1 MVIDMLSKE
10 DVLVN
15 KGRYD
20 WENPEVI
27 GINKM
32 KPHALSFSNATK
44 EEALEDHIYSKISLN
59 GLWSFNLAL
68 SPDKR
73 PTEFYRDH
81 YDISDWEPILVPGL
95 WQLQGYHH
103 IDKPYFL
110 SEDYPPAID
119 KKNIPSIDHELNTVG
134 SYKKTFII
142 DEELDEIFQNRK
154 FYLHFSGVKSGFY
167 VWVNEI
173 KVGYSV
179 GSMTPAEFDITE
191 YLKLGENTICVE
203 VYRYVAGSYLEDQDI
218 WFLSGIFRDVFI
230 YHEPKIHIADYF
242 GRCQVDSQTNLVHFD
257 LDIEIISELDSKE
270 ALQLKVE
277 IIDSAD
283 EVIHDF
289 QGRLVAKMGET
300 KKLHLET
307 EISGLE
313 LWSAELPNL
322 YTILMYLK
330 EGNGTIIQVKKFMYG
345 FREIR
350 IQKGQ
355 LLVNN
360 KPILLKGI
368 NRHDFDPET
377 GYSISEERYEE
388 DIKIIKKCNIN
399 AIRTSHYPNDT
410 YFYELCDKH
419 GIYVIDEANVETHG
433 LNNIQIPG
441 SDPIW
446 TRAVIDRMMR
456 MVERDKN
463 HPSVIM
469 WSLGNDAGYGDN
481 FLVMKKIA
489 LRTDT
494 TRPFHY
500 EKDTDLLT
508 TDVLSKQFASLEFVD
523 AIGNHEDISVARFNN
538 LKPARNREMAY
549 LDESYKDMPALLC
562 AFAPSSENGLG
573 LLDAYVD
580 RFETY
585 DNWCGGF
592 IWDFVDQSLMWDDHG
607 EKQWLYGGDF
617 GEEVSSSYECVHGIV
632 SADRVMHPA
641 AYEVKKVY
649 QPIKIEAIDLSS
661 HKIRITNKQV
671 FADLSKYYLT
681 WDLLE
686 DGELLQEGTFDEIYI
701 KPGERAELI
710 IPIKT
715 YERILGAEYHIS
727 INLKLKETAFYEDA
741 GSIIAWEQFK
751 MPFQIQQ
758 KVPAKSVSELRVY
771 DRKIKTEVEG
781 NGFVIRISKLTGD
794 ITSIMYDE
802 IEYLVSPLKL
812 NFHRAMTDHDLLS
825 DKKRKK
831 FWKKA
836 SDQYTVK
843 KVEIE
848 DLKNLV
854 TINIQRKVK
863 GIKNHVIT
871 RYEIDGRGNIEVFNQ
886 MTPKREAIKIGTTF
900 DMTKDYQYLTWYG
913 KGYHEHY
920 DDREKGAKVGVYECH
935 ISEYIHNYVRPQE
948 NSNRTDI
955 RWLTLTTK
963 EGEGLMFEEVGES
976 LLNVSAWPYTLED
989 LDEATHIHELRSRE
1003 TVTVNIDL
1011 KQQGISSYHPK
1022 KRGNT
1027 PYKLARNKEYTYAY
1041 KISKV
1046 Y

>member
-1 MVIDMLSKE
+1 I
-10 DVLVN
+10 
-15 KGRYD
+15 
-20 WENPEVI
+20 WI
-27 GINKM
+27 
-32 KPHALSFSNATK
+32 
-44 EEALEDHIYSKISLN
+44 
-59 GLWSFNLAL
+59 
-68 SPDKR
+68 
-73 PTEFYRDH
+73 
-81 YDISDWEPILVPGL
+81 
-95 WQLQGYHH
+95 
-103 IDKPYFL
+103 
-110 SEDYPPAID
+110 
-119 KKNIPSIDHELNTVG
+119 
-134 SYKKTFII
+134 
-142 DEELDEIFQNRK
+142 
-154 FYLHFSGVKSGFY
+154 
-167 VWVNEI
+167 NEI

-179 GSMTPAEFDITE
+179 GSMTPAAFDITD
-191 YLKLGENTICVE
+191 YIRIGDNTISVE
-203 VYRYVAGSYLEDQDI
+203 VYRYAAGSYLEDQDI

-230 YHEPKIHIADYF
+230 YHEPKIHINDYF
-242 GRCQVDSQTNLVHFD
+242 ARCQVEAATNLVHLD
-257 LDIEIISELDSKE
+257 LDVEVISAIDKNQ
-270 ALQLKVE
+270 ALQIKVE
-277 IIDSAD
+277 IINNSG
-283 EVIHDF
+283 EVVHDF
-289 QGRLVAKMGET
+289 DGRLVARHSEI
-300 KKLHLET
+300 KKVHLET
-307 EISGLE
+307 SIMGID

-322 YTILMYLK
+322 YVILMYLK
-330 EGNGTIIQVKKFMYG
+330 EGNGTVIQVKKFMFG

-350 IQKGQ
+350 ITAGQ
-355 LLVNN
+355 LLINN

-388 DIKIIKKCNIN
+388 DIRIIKQCNIN

-433 LNNIQIPG
+433 LTSKQIPG
-441 SDPIW
+441 SDPMW
-446 TRAVIDRMMR
+446 TKAVIDRMMR

-463 HPSVIM
+463 HASVIM

-481 FLVMKKIA
+481 FLVMKKVA
-489 LRTDT
+489 LRSDT

-500 EKDTDLLT
+500 EKDTDLMT
-508 TDVLSKQFASLEFVD
+508 TDVLSKQFGSLEFVD
-523 AIGNHEDISVARFNN
+523 AIGNHEDIGVGRFNN
-538 LKPARNREMAY
+538 LRPARVRDMAY
-549 LDESYKDMPALLC
+549 INEDYKDMPALLC

-573 LLDAYVD
+573 LLDAYVE
-580 RFETY
+580 RFENY

-617 GEEVSSSYECVHGIV
+617 GEEVSSTYECVHGIV

-661 HKIRITNKQV
+661 HKIKITNKHV

-701 KPGERAELI
+701 EPSESAELI
-710 IPIKT
+710 IPISS

-727 INLKLKETAFYEDA
+727 ISLRLKETQFYEEA
-741 GSIIAWEQFK
+741 GCIVAWDQFK
-751 MPFQIQQ
+751 MPFEMSQ
-758 KVPAKSVSELRVY
+758 KVPVFTESELKVY
-771 DRKIKTEVEG
+771 DRKIKTEIDG
-781 NGFVIRISKLTGD
+781 NGFNIRISKLTGD

-802 IEYLVSPLKL
+802 VEYLVSPLKL

-836 SDQYTVK
+836 SEGYVVK

-854 TINIQRKVK
+854 TITIHRKVQ
-863 GIKNHVIT
+863 GIRNVVLT
-871 RYEIDGRGNIEVFNQ
+871 RYSVDGRGNIEVFNQ
-886 MTPKREAIKIGTTF
+886 MTPKREVIKIGTTF
-900 DMTKDYQYLTWYG
+900 DMTHDYQYLTWYG

-948 NSNRTDI
+948 NSNRTEI
-955 RWLTLTTK
+955 RWLTLSTK
-963 EGEGLMFEEVGES
+963 EGEGLMFEETGES
-976 LLNVSAWPYTLED
+976 LLNVSAWPYTLDD
-989 LDEATHIHELRSRE
+989 LDTATHAHKLRSRE

-1011 KQQGISSYHPK
+1011 KQQGVGSYHPK
-1022 KRGNT
+1022 KRGTT
-1027 PYKLARNKEYTYAY
+1027 PFKILKNKEYTYAF